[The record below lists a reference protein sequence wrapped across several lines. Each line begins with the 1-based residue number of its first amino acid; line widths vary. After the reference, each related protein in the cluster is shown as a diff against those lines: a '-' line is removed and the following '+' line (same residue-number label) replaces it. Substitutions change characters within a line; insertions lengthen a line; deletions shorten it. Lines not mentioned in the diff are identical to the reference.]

1 MIDENVEGKLKKIDE
16 LLDRSTF
23 EYIVAENIT
32 LEKTIDNLI
41 SNINLFSFLKPSSN
55 DSFDTITTWKLDAY
69 QAPIIGYKTDNEK
82 LKLVSGLFTFHKVCR
97 LQDQSNQLV
106 PCLILPNRLTP
117 DLRRLIFLNDIVRLL
132 FKQYF
137 NASGP
142 LISEL
147 LIGLFKGE
155 QPVIDST
162 EWRTL
167 FPAIKTK
174 TELCKWL
181 KISTK
186 VIKL

>member
-1 MIDENVEGKLKKIDE
+1 MIKDNVEIKLEKIDD
-16 LLDRSTF
+16 LLEKCTF
-23 EYIVAENIT
+23 ESIFAENIS
-32 LEKTIDNLI
+32 LEKTTSNLI
-41 SNINLFSFLKPSSN
+41 SNINLLSFLKPSSN

-82 LKLVSGLFTFHKVCR
+82 LKLVSGLFTYHKICR
-97 LQDQSNQLV
+97 LKAQSNELI
-106 PCLILPNRLTP
+106 PCLILPKRPSP

-132 FKQYF
+132 LKQYL

-142 LISEL
+142 SISEL
-147 LIGLFKGE
+147 LVCLFKGHE
-155 QPVIDST
+155 SVINSS
-162 EWRTL
+162 EWRAL
-167 FPAIKTK
+167 FPSIKTK